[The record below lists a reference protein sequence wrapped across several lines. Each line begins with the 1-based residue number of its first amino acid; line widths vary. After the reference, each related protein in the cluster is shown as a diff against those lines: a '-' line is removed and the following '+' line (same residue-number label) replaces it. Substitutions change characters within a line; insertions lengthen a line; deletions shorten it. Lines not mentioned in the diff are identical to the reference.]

1 MTKYRRVDNFN
12 DVLVIHQLKSM
23 AEKFENTIWIIRGEF
38 EENRRRQWAQE
49 NWQKDKQWSIK
60 HYIVSQRLSITNP
73 TKNWGGLV
81 CSGRVS
87 SACSSF
93 DTRYFILAKYT
104 LTSHASHK
112 WGNDGIDFMTNLTY
126 PWLLLV

>member
-49 NWQKDKQWSIK
+49 N
-60 HYIVSQRLSITNP
+60 
-73 TKNWGGLV
+73 
-81 CSGRVS
+81 
-87 SACSSF
+87 
-93 DTRYFILAKYT
+93 
-104 LTSHASHK
+104 
-112 WGNDGIDFMTNLTY
+112 
-126 PWLLLV
+126 